1 MLDAYY
7 RAILAAIAL
16 VIGFAPFAVLLDKIG
31 LPLARAF
38 LTWFGG
44 R

>member
-1 MLDAYY
+1 MIESWN
-7 RAILAAIAL
+7 RAVLTAIAL
-16 VIGFAPFAVLLDKIG
+16 VIGFSPFAVLLDKTG

-38 LTWFGG
+38 LNWLGS

>member
-7 RAILAAIAL
+7 RAILTAIAL
-16 VIGFAPFAVLLDKIG
+16 VIGLSPLAVLLDKVGI
-31 LPLARAF
+31 PLARAF

>member
-1 MLDAYY
+1 MIEAWN
-7 RAILAAIAL
+7 RAVLTAIAL
-16 VIGFAPFAVLLDKIG
+16 VIGFAPIAVALDKIG

-38 LTWFGG
+38 LNWLGS